1 MNNCSTFFVW
11 PVQKPQFDK
20 KMNEIKQK
28 QRENENKF
36 EITTND
42 RLYVFLHFHCAN
54 HKNFNKCAK
63 HTMLRRSHAVEL

>member
-1 MNNCSTFFVW
+1 
-11 PVQKPQFDK
+11 
-20 KMNEIKQK
+20 MNEIKQK